1 MNADLHVTTGL
12 IDDLIATLSGFGRQL
27 GQAVADIRTGDAA
40 VTGPDPLAGRV
51 HGFADSWH
59 YGLTQLGQHA
69 ARCETMLRQV
79 GPAFAATDQQLAS
92 AVSPR
97 PASPHVASPHLASP
111 RPGSPR
117 PASSNSGSSRPAST
131 HSASPHPAGG

>member
-12 IDDLIATLSGFGRQL
+12 IDELISTLSGFGRQL
-27 GQAVADIRTGDAA
+27 SQACADIRIGDAA

-69 ARCETMLRQV
+69 ARCETMLRTV
-79 GPAFAATDQQLAS
+79 GPALAGVDRQLAGDL
-92 AVSPR
+92 A
-97 PASPHVASPHLASP
+97 ASQAS
-111 RPGSPR
+111 G
-117 PASSNSGSSRPAST
+117 
-131 HSASPHPAGG
+131 

>member
-12 IDDLIATLSGFGRQL
+12 IDDLVATLSGFGRQL

-79 GPAFAATDQQLAS
+79 GPAFGATDQQLAR
-92 AVSPR
+92 AVSAHQ
-97 PASPHVASPHLASP
+97 ASAHQASAHQASAQ
-111 RPGSPR
+111 
-117 PASSNSGSSRPAST
+117 ASS
-131 HSASPHPAGG
+131 HSAGG